1 VLLSSGT
8 LHYRIARRHYTR
20 LLLVLTGGIGMVGLS
35 MQSGMS
41 DRERT
46 TGSECCSITNVGQ
59 AERVLS
65 MIGGGVMALYGLRRG
80 SLDGLVLM
88 GLGGSLIYRGVSGNC
103 KLYEALGISTAR
115 DEESATGVPARYGVK
130 YEQAFTINRPASEL
144 FAYWRRLENL
154 PRIMKHLK
162 SVTQLPDGRSH
173 WVAEGPMGMEVSWD
187 AEIHNEDP
195 GRLIAWRSLPGSEV
209 DTAGS
214 VHFNERAAG
223 RAAEVRVSL
232 KYNPPGGS
240 LGRGIASLLGANP
253 EQEIE
258 EDLRRFKQLME
269 AGEISTVEGQPSG
282 RGRD

>member
-1 VLLSSGT
+1 MSLQ
-8 LHYRIARRHYTR
+8 R
-20 LLLVLTGGIGMVGLS
+20 
-35 MQSGMS
+35 GMS

-46 TGSECCSITNVGQ
+46 SGSECCATQNVGMG
-59 AERVLS
+59 ERVAS

-80 SLDGLVLM
+80 SLDGLLMM

-115 DEESATGVPARYGVK
+115 NPESATSVPARYGIK
-130 YEQAFTINRPASEL
+130 YERSFTINRPASEL
-144 FAYWRRLENL
+144 FDFWRRLENL
-154 PRIMKHLK
+154 PRIMQHLK

-173 WVAEGPMGMEVSWD
+173 WVAEGPMGVEVSWD
-187 AEIHNEDP
+187 AEIHNEEP

-214 VHFNERAAG
+214 VHFNELGNG
-223 RAAEVRVSL
+223 RGAELRVSL
-232 KYNPPGGS
+232 KYNPPYGQIGA
-240 LGRGIASLLGANP
+240 GIASLMGSSA

-269 AGEISTVEGQPSG
+269 AGEVATTEGQPTG
-282 RGRD
+282 RGQE